1 MIRTVPPLD
10 APPVRLDFGPDPTKS
25 RLRSLVAAV
34 ERDLSGAPAEQMQP
48 GALVALRASWDALV
62 RELALGPEPALR
74 RCPHCSRLVMRAA
87 TACGYCWVQLVP
99 PA

>member
-1 MIRTVPPLD
+1 MIRTVPPIEAPSVPLD
-10 APPVRLDFGPDPTKS
+10 LGPDPKSS

-34 ERDLSGAPAEQMQP
+34 ERDLSEAPAEQMQP

-62 RELALGPEPALR
+62 KELALGPEPALR
-74 RCPHCSRLVMRAA
+74 RCPRCSRLVMRAA
-87 TACGYCWVQLVP
+87 TACAYCDVELVP